1 MAPGDSPA
9 DPQQAPSTSPGREL
23 PYAFAEDDGRIYA
36 AFWQAY
42 GIRLREEKLHWGEF
56 CALFSA
62 LCEPPFG
69 KIVGWRMMDLSDVKG
84 REKTRLL
91 ALKNAW
97 RIQKPGEES
106 LEQRNAGWVER
117 LVRVKEALEQ
127 KGE

>member
-1 MAPGDSPA
+1 
-9 DPQQAPSTSPGREL
+9 
-23 PYAFAEDDGRIYA
+23 
-36 AFWQAY
+36 
-42 GIRLREEKLHWGEF
+42 
-56 CALFSA
+56 
-62 LCEPPFG
+62 
-69 KIVGWRMMDLSDVKG
+69 MMDLSDVKG

-127 KGE
+127 TGE